1 MQQLEF
7 DLRLDYERNLKD
19 NLITV
24 AKFAQEQMKQD
35 LYDNGRP
42 LKTVESEQE
51 AYGIAAQQYVKVGG
65 KAKMLK
71 GGMDDFLKLLDADG
85 EVTQVAGT
93 IYNAAIELAQESILM
108 AAQASR
114 ILSDLYYQTPK
125 TPMEEYLDAQD
136 LETQEDPE
144 DAEDPEENN

>member
-35 LYDNGRP
+35 LSDNGRP

-51 AYGIAAQQYVKVGG
+51 AYGIAAQQYVKVGA

-93 IYNAAIELAQESILM
+93 GHRAGPGRHIDGSPGKPDPFRLVL
-108 AAQASR
+108 
-114 ILSDLYYQTPK
+114 P
-125 TPMEEYLDAQD
+125 DAQD
-136 LETQEDPE
+136 AYGGIPGCGGLRNRKRAGRTG
-144 DAEDPEENN
+144 

>member
-35 LYDNGRP
+35 LSDNGRP

-51 AYGIAAQQYVKVGG
+51 ACGIAAQQYVKVGA

-93 IYNAAIELAQESILM
+93 IYNAAIELAQEGILM

-125 TPMEEYLDAQD
+125 TPMEEYLDAED
-136 LETQEDPE
+136 LETENE
-144 DAEDPEENN
+144 PEEPAEE